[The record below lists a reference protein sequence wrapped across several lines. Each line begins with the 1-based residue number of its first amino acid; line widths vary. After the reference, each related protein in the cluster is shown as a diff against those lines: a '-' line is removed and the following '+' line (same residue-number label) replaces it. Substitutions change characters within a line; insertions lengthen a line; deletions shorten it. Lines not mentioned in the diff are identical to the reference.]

1 MTNTQHPTEAQRFIL
16 VCSACHELAAMK
28 PPREWTPVWGPP
40 PPHSHWDGE
49 PLCAVMTRTGYR
61 TAEPMRVEL

>member
-1 MTNTQHPTEAQRFIL
+1 MTNTQSPTEAQRFIL

-61 TAEPMRVEL
+61 TAEPMLVET